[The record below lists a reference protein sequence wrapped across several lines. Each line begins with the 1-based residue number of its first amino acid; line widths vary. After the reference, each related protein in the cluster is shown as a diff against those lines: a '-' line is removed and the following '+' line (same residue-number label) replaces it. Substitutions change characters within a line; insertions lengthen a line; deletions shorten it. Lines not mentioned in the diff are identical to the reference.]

1 MKTIKRFAAAL
12 IGVAPLAATA
22 QGSQLAYEGP
32 YIEAGTGANF
42 SRDQRVYNSAGQPV
56 GTLQYDGGIP
66 ATLAA
71 GYALANGWRG
81 DLEFGYRSNDVDSA
95 GQANEGSVDVGTLMA
110 MVWFDWPVTW
120 RFRPYAGAGAGT
132 AELDLNDAGGPG
144 GGDGSDQVFAWQLSM
159 GVASQL
165 TQRLALTLGYRLLT
179 TDDARFADGDR
190 RAEYQS
196 DSAMLGL
203 RYFFQPVK
211 RMRMADAAES
221 AGTTGAPAA
230 ATQAPAA
237 EVAAFET
244 VTLRPVNFKFDQA
257 ELTEPA
263 QQTLDQIAREM
274 LKEPGLKVVIDGHA
288 DRIGSSEYNL
298 ALSERRANAVR
309 DYLAAKGVDVTVLDI
324 RAFGENQPVAD
335 NTSVEGRAQN
345 RRAEVNTAAAPPANV
360 KIVIEPPTE
369 ASKEAAQGDDPGL
382 GDKAQPEA
390 PAGGETNDAEEPL

>member
-12 IGVAPLAATA
+12 IGVVPLAATA
-22 QGSQLAYEGP
+22 QGAQLPYEGP

-42 SRDQRVYNSAGQPV
+42 SRDQSVYDSSGQPV
-56 GTLQYDGGIP
+56 GTLQYDEGIP
-66 ATLAA
+66 AAIAA

-81 DLEFGYRSNDVDSA
+81 DLEFGFRRNDVDAGSSA
-95 GQANEGSVDVGTLMA
+95 ASDASVDVGTLMA
-110 MVWFDWPVTW
+110 MLWFDWPVSW
-120 RFRPYAGAGAGT
+120 KVRPYAGAGAGT
-132 AELDLNDAGGPG
+132 AELEINDASAPG
-144 GGDGSDQVFAWQLSM
+144 SGEGSDQVFAWQLSM

-179 TDDARFADGDR
+179 TDDARFADGER

-203 RYFFQPVK
+203 RYFFRPAK

-221 AGTTGAPAA
+221 AGVAGAAAA
-230 ATQAPAA
+230 ATPAA
-237 EVAAFET
+237 EAAAFET

-263 QQTLDQIAREM
+263 QQTLDQIAQQM

-309 DYLAAKGVDVTVLDI
+309 DYLTAKGVDVTVLDV
-324 RAFGENQPVAD
+324 RSFGENQPVAD

-360 KIVIEPPTE
+360 KIIIEPPTE
-369 ASKEAAQGDDPGL
+369 ASKEAAKGDDPGL
-382 GDKAQPEA
+382 GDKSQSEA
-390 PAGGETNDAEEPL
+390 PAGGETQDAEEPL